1 MSFVVEKNEK
11 NVAVVKLEISKEQF
25 ELGIEAAYKKNKNK
39 FTIDGFR
46 KGKAPRSMVERKYG
60 KQIFYED
67 AVDEAFP
74 VAYRQIIEAEDF
86 HVSAAPKLISM
97 DKIGEDGATLTIEIS
112 LEPQFELPEYKGI
125 KVGSLKYTSKK
136 ADVDAEIKQ
145 LQDKNSRLVSVEDA
159 AAKDDTMTINF
170 EGFVDGIAFEGGK
183 GEHYPIVL
191 GSGTFIPGF
200 EDQLIGKKAGELTD
214 VIVTFPEKYQ
224 APELA
229 GREAVFKVEVQDVKR
244 KELPV
249 VDDEF
254 AKDLGFDDLA
264 ALTKDVKAKL
274 KDQKEK
280 ELKVAAQ
287 QKILEDIINAT
298 EIDIPPQMI
307 YEKSLELERSYEN
320 RLKDSGIDPEMYYKY
335 ILETSENKDPSQFIT
350 MYNEQ
355 AQKEIKTELVVNKI
369 IETEKFEATDE
380 ELEAEFVKY
389 AESSKQTV
397 EEFKEI
403 YNDAYTTNY
412 IKRAIAQNK
421 MFDFLLKNAD
431 TEK

>member
-74 VAYRQIIEAEDF
+74 AAYRQIIEAEDF

-136 ADVDAEIKQ
+136 ADVDAEIKK
-145 LQDKNSRLVSVEDA
+145 LQDKNSRLISVEGA

-170 EGFVDGIAFEGGK
+170 EGFVDGVAFEGGK
-183 GEHYPIVL
+183 GEHYPLVL

-200 EDQLIGKKAGELTD
+200 EDQLIGKKTGEQTD
-214 VIVTFPEKYQ
+214 VIVTFPEAYQ

-287 QKILEDIINAT
+287 QKILEDIINAAV
-298 EIDIPPQMI
+298 IDIPPQMI
-307 YEKSLELERSYEN
+307 YEKSLELERNYEN

-355 AQKEIKTELVVNKI
+355 AQKEIKTELVINKI
-369 IETEKFEATDE
+369 IDTEKFEATE
-380 ELEAEFVKY
+380 EEVEAEFVKY

-397 EEFKEI
+397 EEFKEL

-421 MFDFLLKNAD
+421 MFEFLLKNAD